1 MQRETMRLHP
11 PIYYTIREAKQD
23 DVIPLSEPIIGR
35 NGNVM
40 DSIAVPIGTT
50 MHLGMRSLHLSTE
63 IFGAD
68 AAEYRP
74 ERWNEP
80 GMDSLET
87 KGFSM
92 WSSLMT
98 FLGGPR

>member
-1 MQRETMRLHP
+1 MRLHP

-23 DVIPLSEPIIGR
+23 DAIPLTDPITGR
-35 NGNVM
+35 DGNVLET
-40 DSIAVPIGTT
+40 IAVPKGTT
-50 MHLGMRSLHLSTE
+50 LHLGIRSLHLSTE
-63 IFGAD
+63 LFGAD

-80 GMDSLET
+80 GMDKLET
-87 KGFSM
+87 KGFTM